1 MGRHQ
6 NRPLRPLT
14 REETDELER
23 IASSKVERVERIR
36 RARAVLA
43 VAGGHSFTQA
53 ARTARMRSSSGIAA
67 IVQRFHERG
76 MSALDTVPGA
86 GRHPVYSL
94 AQRGLILEEVG
105 REMGSNPLW
114 SLSSLEGELRRAS
127 NGAPKV
133 SAKTIGQVLKDAG
146 YAWIPAART
155 WTRNGQGAF
164 NGNSAVHIKREAPG
178 SGVKDPR
185 NRA

>member
-6 NRPLRPLT
+6 KRPLRPLT
-14 REETDELER
+14 PEETDELHR
-23 IASSKVERVERIR
+23 LAASKVERVERIR

-43 VAGGHSFTQA
+43 VAEGQSFTQA

-86 GRHPVYSL
+86 GRHPIYSPS
-94 AQRGLILEEVG
+94 QRGLILEEVE
-105 REMGSNPLW
+105 REMVRNPLW
-114 SLSSLEGELRRAS
+114 SLSSLEEALRQSS

-133 SAKTIGQVLKDAG
+133 SAKTIGQVLRDAG
-146 YAWIPAART
+146 YAWIPAVHT
-155 WTRNGQGAF
+155 WTRNGHRATDGNGASYVT
-164 NGNSAVHIKREAPG
+164 NSVL
-178 SGVKDPR
+178 D
-185 NRA
+185 

>member
-6 NRPLRPLT
+6 KRPLRPLT
-14 REETDELER
+14 REENDELDR

-43 VAGGHSFTQA
+43 VAEGQSFTQA

-86 GRHPVYSL
+86 GRHPIYSPV
-94 AQRGLILEEVG
+94 QRGLILEEVE
-105 REMGSNPLW
+105 REMGRSSLW
-114 SLSSLEGELRRAS
+114 SLSSLEDALRRAA

-133 SAKTIGQVLKDAG
+133 SAKTIGQVLRDAG
-146 YAWIPAART
+146 YAWVPDTHT
-155 WTRNGQGAF
+155 WTLNGHGAS
-164 NGNSAVHIKREAPG
+164 NGDGAAHLKKEVMN
-178 SGVKDPR
+178 
-185 NRA
+185 